1 MKSESQF
8 ETLLARARDEMP
20 PDVNV
25 AADVLMILSSG
36 RVSEKPLVWL
46 AAVSSAIAIP
56 VAVLAGI
63 VVYNSWADPLAE
75 LSKAISWVVMQ

>member
-1 MKSESQF
+1 MKNESQF

-20 PDVNV
+20 PEVDV
-25 AADVLMILSSG
+25 AADVLMILSTG

-56 VAVLAGI
+56 VAVSAGI
-63 VVYNSWADPLAE
+63 IVYNAWADPLAE